1 MIGGILLTLFLV
13 FLNGFFVA
21 AEFAIVKVRG
31 SQIDVNLAGGGN
43 TANVARHVTNHLDAY
58 LSATQLG
65 ITLASLGL
73 GWIGEGVVSELLVS
87 FIHVLGLPFTDEAA
101 HKLALPLSFALITF
115 LHIVFGELA
124 PKSLAIRYPLPV
136 TLSLAAPL
144 RVFYFIFFPFIWM
157 LNGCSNFILRLI
169 GIQPVAEQESHTE
182 EEIRIILGESME
194 TGHIRSSEHELI
206 ENIFRFDENTVKKVM
221 IPRTKVAALNITDLH
236 SSILKKVIEE
246 GYSRMPVYEN
256 NLDKVLGVLYSKDFF
271 RQMHNETADVRAIL
285 HAPYFVS
292 ESKKIGDLL
301 KEFQKKKMHMAIVVD
316 EFGGTSGI
324 VTLEDI
330 LEEIV
335 GEIQDES
342 DEEASLIENAGKN
355 EWLVDGMAGIDF
367 LNVHLPT
374 PLPQNK
380 DYNTLSGLLLYHFG
394 GPGIPKKG
402 QEVSV
407 SSYTLTVVD
416 SLENQVKKIRL
427 KVKEK
432 KLVD

>member
-1 MIGGILLTLFLV
+1 
-13 FLNGFFVA
+13 
-21 AEFAIVKVRG
+21 
-31 SQIDVNLAGGGN
+31 
-43 TANVARHVTNHLDAY
+43 
-58 LSATQLG
+58 
-65 ITLASLGL
+65 
-73 GWIGEGVVSELLVS
+73 
-87 FIHVLGLPFTDEAA
+87 
-101 HKLALPLSFALITF
+101 
-115 LHIVFGELA
+115 
-124 PKSLAIRYPLPV
+124 
-136 TLSLAAPL
+136 
-144 RVFYFIFFPFIWM
+144 
-157 LNGCSNFILRLI
+157 
-169 GIQPVAEQESHTE
+169 
-182 EEIRIILGESME
+182 
-194 TGHIRSSEHELI
+194 
-206 ENIFRFDENTVKKVM
+206 
-221 IPRTKVAALNITDLH
+221 
-236 SSILKKVIEE
+236 
-246 GYSRMPVYEN
+246 
-256 NLDKVLGVLYSKDFF
+256 
-271 RQMHNETADVRAIL
+271 
-285 HAPYFVS
+285 
-292 ESKKIGDLL
+292 
-301 KEFQKKKMHMAIVVD
+301 MAIVVD